1 MNVAVLGAS
10 ANPDRYSHKA
20 MQALMTN
27 GHRVFPVHPALS
39 TLLGTPVYPALPAIP
54 EPLHTITVYL
64 SPAHQAR
71 VGEQML
77 QCAPRRVIFNPGTE
91 NPPLAARLNAAG
103 IEALN
108 ACTLVLLST
117 GQFAV

>member
-10 ANPDRYSHKA
+10 APPERYSHKA
-20 MQALMTN
+20 VRALLAN

-39 TLLGTPVYPALPAIP
+39 TLLGLPVYPALPAIP
-54 EPLHTITVYL
+54 EPLHTLTDYL

-71 VGEQML
+71 VGGQML
-77 QCAPRRVIFNPGTE
+77 ECAPRRVIFNPGTE
-91 NPPLAARLNAAG
+91 NPALAAQLNAAG
-103 IEALN
+103 IDVLD

-117 GQFAV
+117 GQFEV